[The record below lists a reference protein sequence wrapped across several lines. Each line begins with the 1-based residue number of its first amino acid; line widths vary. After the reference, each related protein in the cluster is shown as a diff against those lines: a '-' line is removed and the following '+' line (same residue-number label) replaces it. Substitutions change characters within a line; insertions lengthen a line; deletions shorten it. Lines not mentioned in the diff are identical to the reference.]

1 MIGRRTFMAGLGTSL
16 GALLSTRL
24 PRVAM
29 AQDTGIDTSMGADA
43 AGVTPASL
51 LDVARQLAA
60 QPYVP
65 PASTLPP
72 PFAGLNYNAYRGIR
86 PRPGEAAF
94 LPQGEGFE
102 VDFLP
107 PGLYFPDPLRIER
120 EVDGTLRELPFSPS
134 LFTFEPRYFDDIP
147 ATSPGAGFSGM
158 RLRHPLNVPEQ
169 MDEVAVFQG
178 GSYFRA
184 IGQDMAY
191 GLSARAVA
199 IGTGGPTPEEF
210 PRFTHLRLFEG
221 KDGAIRLESLID
233 SPSLAG
239 HMEMV
244 LTPGAQTTTD
254 IAITLFPRVRIDT
267 IGIAPLTSMYLKGPM
282 HGAVSDDFRPRVH
295 DTDVLMVENGAGE
308 QLWRPI
314 ANPTNVETSS
324 FADDGPASF
333 GLYQTQRRY
342 EAFEDTESR
351 YEARPSAIVKP
362 LGDWGEGSV
371 MLVEIPT
378 GDEFLDNIVAFWRP
392 EAPLEPGREHRF
404 AYQLVW
410 TSEPPAQTGPSPI
423 IQGRSG
429 REHDQPGTRRFVV
442 DFAGTS
448 DGLTPDLLASG
459 SSDEVL
465 SGMSFFALPDG
476 RGTRVTFLLT
486 PDDAQALEVRLV
498 LRDRSGV
505 PASPVWLHRWT
516 RMRDGGV

>member
-1 MIGRRTFMAGLGTSL
+1 MIGRRTFLAGLGASL
-16 GALLSTRL
+16 ATRL
-24 PRVAM
+24 PVAAASG
-29 AQDTGIDTSMGADA
+29 AQEVSGVAPEGTS
-43 AGVTPASL
+43 ASL
-51 LDVARQLAA
+51 LDAARQLAA
-60 QPYVP
+60 RPYVA
-65 PASTLPP
+65 PARILPP

-94 LPQGEGFE
+94 LPQGDGFE

-107 PGLYFPDPLRIER
+107 PGLYFPDPVRIER
-120 EVDGTLRELPFSPS
+120 EVDGRLSELPFSPS
-134 LFTFEPRYFDDIP
+134 LFTFEPRYFDGVP
-147 ATSPGAGFSGM
+147 ETSAGAGFSGAGFSGL
-158 RLRHPLNVPEQ
+158 RLRHPLNAPGQ

-178 GSYFRA
+178 ASYFRA
-184 IGQDMAY
+184 IGQGMAY

-199 IGTGGPTPEEF
+199 LGTGGPIAEEF
-210 PRFTHLRLFEG
+210 PRFSHLRLFEG
-221 KDGAIRLESLID
+221 DDGAIRLEGMID

-239 HMEMV
+239 HMELV

-254 IAITLFPRVRIDT
+254 IVVTLFPRVRIDT

-295 DTDVLMVENGAGE
+295 DSDILMIENGAGE
-308 QLWRPI
+308 RLWRPV

-324 FADDGPASF
+324 FADTGPVSF

-351 YEARPSAIVKP
+351 YQDRPSAVVTP
-362 LGDWGEGSV
+362 RGDWGEGAV

-392 EAPLEPGREHRF
+392 AAALEPGREHRF
-404 AYQLVW
+404 AYQLTW
-410 TSEPPAQTGPSPI
+410 TSEPPEQVGRAAIT
-423 IQGRSG
+423 QGRSG

-442 DFAGTS
+442 DFAGTI
-448 DGLTPDLLASG
+448 DGLTPDLSASG
-459 SSDEVL
+459 SDNEVL
-465 SGMSFFALPDG
+465 SGTSFFTLPDG
-476 RGTRVTFLLT
+476 RGTRVTFLVT
-486 PDDAQALEVRLV
+486 PGDAEALELRLV
-498 LRDRSGV
+498 LRDGSGV